1 MMAGGDPRAQ
11 RVVVVRESPQP
22 KAGERARARGLIS
35 PAGSEE
41 D

>member
-1 MMAGGDPRAQ
+1 MAGGRIPPQ
-11 RVVVVRESPQP
+11 RVVVVSGAPQP
-22 KAGERARARGLIS
+22 KASARVRARGLIS

>member
-1 MMAGGDPRAQ
+1 MMAGGAVRSQ
-11 RVVVVRESPQP
+11 RVVVVRVPPQP